1 MNIVHIDHFGDRS
14 LSDMNYFC
22 MHRPVA
28 VVAHRA
34 QTAHLFPGR
43 YAILPGACCWRIVTI
58 MPKFFVGPATAARLI
73 MRSVFTGG
81 TLPRHRR
88 QAPIPRRVDG
98 WRAEEPRLQ

>member
-1 MNIVHIDHFGDRS
+1 VRVDHFGNES
-14 LSDMNYFC
+14 LSDMNYFDR
-22 MHRPVA
+22 HRPVA

-43 YAILPGACCWRIVTI
+43 YAILPGACCWRIATF
-58 MPKFFVGPATAARLI
+58 MPRFFVDPATAARLI

-81 TLPRHRR
+81 TLPKHRR